1 MKEYCFGVDVGG
13 TSVKIGLFTVKGE
26 LLDKWE
32 IKTRKENSGS
42 LILSD
47 IAQSVQAKM
56 KARNLSRE
64 DILGVGMGVP
74 GPVLEDGT
82 VTVCVNLGWSK
93 LNPASRLSEM
103 LGVPVKCAN
112 DANVAAYGEMWLG
125 GGKGYANV
133 VAITLGTGVGGGV
146 IQDGKIISGNH
157 GLAGEL
163 GHIMVNPQE
172 TEYCNCGNRGCLEQ
186 YASATGVV
194 RVARRKMK
202 DSSMASSLRGKE
214 AHLSA
219 KMVFDAA
226 KEGDALA
233 MDAVDTLGYYLGLV
247 MSYVTLTIDPDVFV
261 IGGGVSR
268 AGEILLQV
276 SQKYYDRFIRISSH
290 YAKLSL
296 ARLGNDAG
304 IYGAARMTLE

>member
-26 LLDKWE
+26 LLEKWE
-32 IKTRKENSGS
+32 IKTRRENSGS

-47 IAQSVQAKM
+47 IAQSIQAKM
-56 KARNLSRE
+56 EERNLSRE
-64 DILGVGMGVP
+64 DISGAGMGVP

-82 VTVCVNLGWSK
+82 VTVCVNLGWSNC
-93 LNPASRLSEM
+93 NPARRLSEL

-112 DANVAAYGEMWLG
+112 DANAAAYGEMWLG
-125 GGKGYANV
+125 GGKGYSNV

-146 IQDGKIISGNH
+146 IQGGKIISGNH

-163 GHIMVNPQE
+163 GHITVNPEE

-194 RVARRKMK
+194 RVARQKMK
-202 DSSMASSLRGKE
+202 ASSMASSLRGKE

-226 KEGDALA
+226 KAGDALA
-233 MDAVDTLGYYLGLV
+233 MDAIDTLGYYLGLV

-296 ARLGNDAG
+296 AQLGNDAG